1 MILILKYIFFV
12 WTYIHKGFRQ
22 FHSKREVKLFVE
34 LKGIEK
40 DIFKGRNLRNKA
52 TILPEKIIP
61 QKYITC
67 HLF

>member
-1 MILILKYIFFV
+1 
-12 WTYIHKGFRQ
+12 
-22 FHSKREVKLFVE
+22 VE

-40 DIFKGRNLRNKA
+40 GIFKGRNLRKKA